1 MLASLQYPVNSFGA
15 SAPVAAHRWLNA
27 LTTGRSEDLISR
39 VGQINVVITTEQQYF
54 IDPTMNDIID
64 GTFHIFGKATRVIS
78 KGGDENISLL
88 RKAHALGQFKS
99 LLPTIQEAMSQFA
112 NELGYSGDSSTEIQG
127 PAIQVIPIAIFS

>member
-1 MLASLQYPVNSFGA
+1 M
-15 SAPVAAHRWLNA
+15 
-27 LTTGRSEDLISR
+27 ISW

-64 GTFHIFGKATRVIS
+64 GTFRVFGKATRVIP

-88 RKAHALGQFKS
+88 RKAPLGQFKS
-99 LLPTIQEAMSQFA
+99 LLPTIQEVMSQFA
-112 NELGYSGDSSTEIQG
+112 NELGYSGESSTEIQG